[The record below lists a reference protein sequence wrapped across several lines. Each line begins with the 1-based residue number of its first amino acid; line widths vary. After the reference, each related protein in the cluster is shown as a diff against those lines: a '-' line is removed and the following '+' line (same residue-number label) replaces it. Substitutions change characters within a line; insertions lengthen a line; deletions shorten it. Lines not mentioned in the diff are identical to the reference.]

1 VAYVVPADGA
11 AESEAAEVVDRWR
24 EVWDEAYARSDTP
37 PNAGDAPAAE
47 PGFNTAG
54 WVSSYDLQ
62 PIPAAEMREWLER
75 TVERMLADR
84 PRRILDVG
92 CGTGLYLFRMAPHCE
107 SYVGVD
113 AAAEALRAIERDP
126 AYAALH
132 NVTLR
137 QALAHELGDRLAPAS
152 FDLVVLN
159 SVVQYFPTVDY
170 LVDVM
175 EQAARLVAPGGTLF
189 VGDVRALSLLE
200 TFHTSVALAQ
210 APDDASTAELRAR
223 VRHRLSH
230 EQELVV
236 DPALFHA
243 VAARLTGVREV
254 RVMPKRGTAENELTK
269 FRYDVALRFAGAAD
283 HGTATNG
290 HAPAPPP
297 ERTVADLE
305 TARALLAQRPPLVR
319 LVDIAD
325 RRLQPDL
332 RALALLGAVDAPPT
346 VGALRAA
353 LAAAAEQSE
362 GVDLE
367 ALRTLDPD
375 YDVEPRWPAS
385 GRAGHVDVLLRH
397 RRTGPAHLPT
407 DVPRHDAPPDA
418 PWSSFVYH
426 AVPDAFEP
434 ARVAAWRA
442 ALAERLPEYMVPSA
456 FVRLTALPLTPN
468 GKVDRKALPAPAAV
482 RHTGAVQAPRDPLER
497 QIAEMFEQ
505 VLGVAPISATDNF
518 FDIGGHSMLALRLVA
533 RIEGALGRPL
543 PLGVLFQSP
552 TVRGLAAALGA
563 GAGVSQW
570 SSLVPIQAGTDRPPF
585 FCVHAIGGH
594 VMNLRDILRRL
605 PPEQPVFALQ
615 ARGLNGD
622 AEPARTFEEMAAHYI
637 AEMRSA
643 QPRGPY
649 FIGGLSLGGV
659 IAFEMARQLEA
670 AGDAV
675 ALVALLD
682 AHLHPRFLPRALRI
696 PYKALKLWRYATL
709 LVTGSLSDQRSYLYG
724 VAGNVVRR
732 ARARWAARRA
742 GSGALRDGGATSLA
756 EIQGVI
762 WLAFERYVPKPY
774 GGRLTLLR
782 AAQRHPDIPSDP
794 AYEWPAW
801 TRDGVDVVNVPG
813 DHLSM
818 FELPNV
824 DVLAGRLSACL
835 TEAQRRHGW

>member
-1 VAYVVPADGA
+1 
-11 AESEAAEVVDRWR
+11 
-24 EVWDEAYARSDTP
+24 
-37 PNAGDAPAAE
+37 
-47 PGFNTAG
+47 
-54 WVSSYDLQ
+54 
-62 PIPAAEMREWLER
+62 
-75 TVERMLADR
+75 
-84 PRRILDVG
+84 
-92 CGTGLYLFRMAPHCE
+92 
-107 SYVGVD
+107 
-113 AAAEALRAIERDP
+113 
-126 AYAALH
+126 
-132 NVTLR
+132 
-137 QALAHELGDRLAPAS
+137 
-152 FDLVVLN
+152 
-159 SVVQYFPTVDY
+159 
-170 LVDVM
+170 
-175 EQAARLVAPGGTLF
+175 
-189 VGDVRALSLLE
+189 
-200 TFHTSVALAQ
+200 
-210 APDDASTAELRAR
+210 
-223 VRHRLSH
+223 
-230 EQELVV
+230 
-236 DPALFHA
+236 
-243 VAARLTGVREV
+243 
-254 RVMPKRGTAENELTK
+254 
-269 FRYDVALRFAGAAD
+269 
-283 HGTATNG
+283 
-290 HAPAPPP
+290 
-297 ERTVADLE
+297 
-305 TARALLAQRPPLVR
+305 
-319 LVDIAD
+319 
-325 RRLQPDL
+325 
-332 RALALLGAVDAPPT
+332 
-346 VGALRAA
+346 
-353 LAAAAEQSE
+353 
-362 GVDLE
+362 
-367 ALRTLDPD
+367 
-375 YDVEPRWPAS
+375 
-385 GRAGHVDVLLRH
+385 
-397 RRTGPAHLPT
+397 
-407 DVPRHDAPPDA
+407 VPRHDAPPDA